1 MILYP
6 NAKINIGLNI
16 LRKRSDGFH
25 DISSVF
31 HPVMHCFDILEIN
44 KSDNFSFSTSG
55 IDIPYGENICVKA
68 WDLFNKTFDIGNVS
82 IHLHKQIPIGAGLG
96 GGSSDASFT
105 LIMLNKLFHL
115 NLSQKQLQG
124 YAKKLG
130 SDCPFFIG
138 NSTSLVTGVGDNF
151 TEIDLDLTKYEIK
164 LYDLGIHVST
174 KEAYS
179 KITPKNY
186 TNLESIVSDPIESWK
201 DKLKNDFEEP
211 LFLEHPKIRLMKE
224 KLYTEGA
231 IYVSMTGTGSALFSI
246 NMLN

>member
-1 MILYP
+1 MRLVPFVGLVLPPICIPPLLHSVPQQQRLRTP
-6 NAKINIGLNI
+6 NTPMDPPRAASLP
-16 LRKRSDGFH
+16 R
-25 DISSVF
+25 
-31 HPVMHCFDILEIN
+31 
-44 KSDNFSFSTSG
+44 
-55 IDIPYGENICVKA
+55 
-68 WDLFNKTFDIGNVS
+68 GNHRGRVCRAS
-82 IHLHKQIPIGAGLG
+82 PPRHLH
-96 GGSSDASFT
+96 
-105 LIMLNKLFHL
+105 
-115 NLSQKQLQG
+115 KQLQG
-124 YAKKLG
+124 YAIKLG

-138 NSTSLVTGVGDNF
+138 NSTALVTGVGDNL

-164 LYDLGIHVST
+164 IYDLGIHVST

-186 TNLESIVSDPIESWK
+186 TDLESIVSDPIESWK

-224 KLYTEGA
+224 KLYKEGA